1 MMTFVI
7 FSTSRISSFT
17 TQVISRVKILSFHP
31 EDSFL
36 KVLVT
41 LIFGPKIECSNQ
53 NIGIAKSERNVSTR
67 ENHPTGEK
75 VIHGREREK

>member
-7 FSTSRISSFT
+7 FSTSMISSFT
-17 TQVISRVKILSFHP
+17 TQVISWVKILSFHP

-41 LIFGPKIECSNQ
+41 FRAQ
-53 NIGIAKSERNVSTR
+53 NRMFKSKHRDS
-67 ENHPTGEK
+67 
-75 VIHGREREK
+75 